1 MFPFWDEG
9 LHFQNGPV
17 FAEVRDCLEQLI
29 SDLEDSERRPS
40 YSAYELQRQH
50 LGQHTK
56 GQSQDHPLQHT
67 IVGNHRVLLLLA
79 HQRLQVCKMRR
90 QAPRTGSLELR
101 YRVFEG

>member
-79 HQRLQVCKMRR
+79 QQRLQDAPAE
-90 QAPRTGSLELR
+90 APRTGSVELS

>member
-9 LHFQNGPV
+9 LQFQNGPV
-17 FAEVRDCLEQLI
+17 FAEQVRDCLEQLI

-79 HQRLQVCKMRR
+79 QQRLQDAPAE
-90 QAPRTGSLELR
+90 APRTGSIELS